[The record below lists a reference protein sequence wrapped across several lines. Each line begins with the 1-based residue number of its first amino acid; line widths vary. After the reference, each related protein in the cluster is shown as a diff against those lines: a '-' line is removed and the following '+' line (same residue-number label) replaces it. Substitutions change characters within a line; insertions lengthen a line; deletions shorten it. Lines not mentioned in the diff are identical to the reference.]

1 VTPTIPVEAGG
12 VLPETNPE
20 EIRMIRTSKRRGVIA
35 AVLALG
41 LAVALTACGSS
52 DDTNTKAG
60 GSTDSGALKPVK
72 LQLQWYADAQ
82 FAGYYAAVDQGYYKD
97 EGLDVQ
103 IVEGSADIVP
113 IDVLSAGDVDYAISW
128 VPKVLGSI
136 EQGAAVT
143 DVAQIF
149 ERSATTQ
156 ISFKDKNITS
166 PADLKGKSV
175 GSWGYGNEWELFAGM
190 QKDGV
195 GLKDIKL
202 VQQAFDMNGFLAG
215 DIDAAQAMTYNEY
228 AQVLESKNP
237 KTGKLYTPDD
247 LNVINWNDVGTA
259 MLQDAIWAPSEKLG
273 DKDFADQTVKF
284 IKASIKGWAYVRDH
298 PEEAAK
304 IVTAAGS
311 QLGESHQL
319 WMTNEVN
326 KLIWPSTSGVGHI
339 NEDQW
344 KQTVDMAMTTK
355 NDQDKTIISKE
366 PPSTAYSNEYV
377 DKALDELKS
386 EGVDIDGKGFQ
397 PITVTLNEGGK

>member
-1 VTPTIPVEAGG
+1 
-12 VLPETNPE
+12 
-20 EIRMIRTSKRRGVIA
+20 MIRTSKRMRSGALAAVIA
-35 AVLALG
+35 VVLATV
-41 LAVALTACGSS
+41 LAACGSS
-52 DDTNTKAG
+52 DDKK
-60 GSTDSGALKPVK
+60 DSGATGSSGSLTPVK
-72 LQLQWYADAQ
+72 LQLQWYAQAQ

-97 EGLDVQ
+97 EGLDVS

-113 IDVLSAGDVDYAISW
+113 IDALTAGDVDYAISW

-136 EQGAAVT
+136 EQGAKVT

-166 PADLKGKSV
+166 PADLAGKKV

-195 GLKDIKL
+195 GLGDIKL

-228 AQVLESKNP
+228 AQVLETKNP
-237 KTGKLYTPDD
+237 KTGQLYQPDD

-259 MLQDAIWAPSEKLG
+259 MLQDAVWAPSEKLS
-273 DKDFADQTVKF
+273 DSKFAAQTVKF

-326 KLIWPSTSGVGHI
+326 KLIWPSTAGVGHI
-339 NEDQW
+339 SEDAW
-344 KQTVDMAMTTK
+344 NKTVEMAMNTK
-355 NDQDKTIISKE
+355 NDQGKTIISKA
-366 PPSTAYSNEYV
+366 PPESAYSNEYV

-386 EGVDIDGKGFQ
+386 DGVDVMGADFA
-397 PITVTLNEGGK
+397 PIQVTLKEGGK